1 MSNPEHLAILN
12 QGVEIWNEWRTANPD
27 ITPDLRG
34 ADLHRTDLSNADL
47 SDAHLYITNLSC
59 ADVRRARFVHAYLVL
74 ANLRCANL
82 TGAHLIG
89 ANLREADLRRADLSN
104 ADLSGAV
111 LIDADLGGAM
121 LGGAILSG
129 ANLVNAN
136 LRDAYLKAA
145 NLRGANLSEAS
156 LREANL
162 ERADLSG
169 ARMSYTSIAD
179 TDLSDVI
186 GLDAVEHNGPSS
198 IGIDT
203 LYESQGKI
211 PDRFLRGAGV
221 PEALITYTHSLV
233 NTPFDFYSCF
243 ISYSE
248 HDREFAERLHTDL
261 EAKHVRCW
269 LFSEDAKWGETVW
282 GEIDRGIK
290 RYDKLVVVCSENS
303 LQSPAVLR
311 EIERGLQRED
321 REKKNVLFP
330 IRIDDYI
337 FDKWE
342 HERKADVVKKVVG
355 DFRDWKNHD
364 AYQESF
370 ARLLNDLQATD
381 SKKV

>member
-1 MSNPEHLAILN
+1 M
-12 QGVEIWNEWRTANPD
+12 ANPKHLKPLKKGAD
-27 ITPDLRG
+27 AWNKWRERNPNISPYLSGAELDRAHLREANLREVDLSDTGLHRADLRG
-34 ADLHRTDLSNADL
+34 A
-47 SDAHLYITNLSC
+47 NL
-59 ADVRRARFVHAYLVL
+59 RH
-74 ANLRCANL
+74 ANLR
-82 TGAHLIG
+82 H
-89 ANLREADLRRADLSN
+89 ANLREADLSGADLFGADLSF
-104 ADLSGAV
+104 
-111 LIDADLGGAM
+111 
-121 LGGAILSG
+121 
-129 ANLVNAN
+129 
-136 LRDAYLKAA
+136 
-145 NLRGANLSEAS
+145 ANLSG
-156 LREANL
+156 ANL
-162 ERADLSG
+162 ERADLSSAEMLG
-169 ARMSYTSIAD
+169 TNVAD
-179 TDLSDVI
+179 ADLSEVM
-186 GLDAVEHNGPSS
+186 GLDTVHHSGPSS

-203 LYESQGKI
+203 LYRSHGKI
-211 PDRFLRGAGV
+211 PDKFLRGAGV
-221 PEALITYTHSLV
+221 PGDFIEYARSLISK
-233 NTPFDFYSCF
+233 PFDFYSCF

-261 EAKHVRCW
+261 DARGVRCW
-269 LFSEDAKWGETVW
+269 LFYEDAKWGETVW

-290 RYDKLVVVCSENS
+290 LYDKLVVACSENS

-355 DFRDWKNHD
+355 DFRHWKDHD